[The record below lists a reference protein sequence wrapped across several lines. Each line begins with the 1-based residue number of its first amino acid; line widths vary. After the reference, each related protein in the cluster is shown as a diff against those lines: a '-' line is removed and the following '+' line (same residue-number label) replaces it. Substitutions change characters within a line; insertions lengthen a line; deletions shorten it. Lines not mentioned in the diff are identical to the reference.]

1 MSGIEIKV
9 PVLGESIVE
18 ATVAKWIRKKGDLVK
33 QDELLLELET
43 DKITLEILAPQDGVL
58 GEILK
63 SEGSLVK
70 INEIVGVLETEPN
83 MVDEITRKDISE
95 NPEVLIDADVVVKNI
110 NSVKI
115 DVAVP
120 EQNKVLEVIDFSNIN
135 FGSRKALFDLAS
147 PAARKRIV
155 DNNVK
160 KVHVSRLDGRIAK
173 IDVEEV
179 SQQQVPVVEPVVEA
193 VPILEPQTD
202 IQHQNVM
209 IEPIVEEVIAEVEI
223 DVNERQESRILMSR
237 LRQKIS
243 ERLKYAQ
250 NTAAILTTF
259 NEIDMSQIFAL
270 RSLYK
275 DEFEKKHGIKLGFM
289 SFFVKA
295 CVKALQEL
303 PLVNSRIEGTE
314 IVSSNYIDISV
325 AISAPQGLVVP
336 VLRDADLLEMWE
348 IEKKIY
354 EFSQKAKNNKL
365 SLQEMSGGT
374 FSISNGGVFGSLLS
388 TPIINPPQSA
398 ILGMHKIQ
406 ERAVVIDGKIEI
418 RPMMYLAL
426 SYDHRLIDGK
436 EAVTFLATLKKILE
450 NPGYFILG
458 L

>member
-18 ATVAKWIRKKGDLVK
+18 ATVAKWVRRKGDRVK

-43 DKITLEILAPQDGVL
+43 DKITLEILAPHDGVL

-70 INEIVGVLETEPN
+70 INEIVGILETSLHIPVTDISVNPKVLLETLEN
-83 MVDEITRKDISE
+83 DKDIIQVQSDIGVE
-95 NPEVLIDADVVVKNI
+95 H
-110 NSVKI
+110 
-115 DVAVP
+115 
-120 EQNKVLEVIDFSNIN
+120 QNQKQEFLDSTTIDFVSK
-135 FGSRKALFDLAS
+135 KALFDFAS
-147 PAARKRIV
+147 PAARKKII
-155 DNNVK
+155 DNNLK
-160 KVHVSRLDGRIAK
+160 NVHVSRLDGRISK
-173 IDVEEV
+173 TDVAEEV
-179 SQQQVPVVEPVVEA
+179 SHQEVSVDNPITAIVPVLEPEIDSQNQNVIGEPLEEDVIDEVEA
-193 VPILEPQTD
+193 
-202 IQHQNVM
+202 
-209 IEPIVEEVIAEVEI
+209 
-223 DVNERQESRILMSR
+223 DVNERQESRITMSR

-243 ERLKYAQ
+243 ERLKHAQ

-259 NEIDMSQIFAL
+259 NEIDMSQIFSL

-275 DEFEKKHGIKLGFM
+275 DEFERKHQIKLGFM

-295 CVKALQEL
+295 CVKALQEF
-303 PLVNSRIEGTE
+303 PIINSRIEGAE

-348 IEKKIY
+348 IEKKIF

-406 ERAVVIDGKIEI
+406 ERAVVVDGKIEV

-436 EAVTFLATLKKILE
+436 EAVTFLATLKKMLE

>member
-1 MSGIEIKV
+1 MSDIEIKV

-18 ATVAKWIRKKGDLVK
+18 ATVSKWIKQKGDHVK
-33 QDELLLELET
+33 QDDLLLELET
-43 DKITLEILAPQDGVL
+43 DKITLEILAPQDGILVDVL
-58 GEILK
+58 CA
-63 SEGSLVK
+63 EGALVK
-70 INEIVGVLETEPN
+70 IGQTLAILLAGSKTQTMAAEHSSIDREEIKKNLSSLNEKKVVEEDINTIKQLKDGQDLTE
-83 MVDEITRKDISE
+83 S
-95 NPEVLIDADVVVKNI
+95 
-110 NSVKI
+110 S
-115 DVAVP
+115 
-120 EQNKVLEVIDFSNIN
+120 VIDFTTKKS
-135 FGSRKALFDLAS
+135 LFDLAS
-147 PAARKRIV
+147 PAARKRIIDGHV
-155 DNNVK
+155 RNV
-160 KVHVSRLDGRIAK
+160 HSTRLDGRITK
-173 IDVEEV
+173 IDVNEEV
-179 SQQQVPVVEPVVEA
+179 VNQEKDMSDTSQADSIAKKDQV
-193 VPILEPQTD
+193 LD
-202 IQHQNVM
+202 
-209 IEPIVEEVIAEVEI
+209 EVIANKEINVQTQEV
-223 DVNERQESRILMSR
+223 ERQESRTPMSR

-259 NEIDMSQIFAL
+259 NEIDMSQVFAL

-275 DEFEKKHGIKLGFM
+275 DTFEKKYQTKLGFM

-303 PLVNSRIEGTE
+303 PIINSRIEGEE
-314 IVSSNYIDISV
+314 IVSSNYVDISV

-354 EFSQKAKNNKL
+354 EFGQKAKNNKL
-365 SLQEMSGGT
+365 SLEEMSGGT

-406 ERAVVIDGKIEI
+406 ERPVVIDGKIEI
-418 RPMMYLAL
+418 RPMMYVAL
-426 SYDHRLIDGK
+426 SYDHRLIDGR
-436 EAVTFLATLKKILE
+436 EAVTFLVTLKKILE